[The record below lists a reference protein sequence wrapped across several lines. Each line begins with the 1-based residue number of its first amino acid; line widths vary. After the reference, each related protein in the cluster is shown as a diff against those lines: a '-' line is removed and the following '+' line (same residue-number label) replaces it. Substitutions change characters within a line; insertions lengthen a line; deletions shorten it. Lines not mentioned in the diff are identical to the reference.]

1 MSTWVIV
8 SWVGVAVMTAV
19 NVVIFVKLKHASEQ
33 MMKSAFPN
41 AKNLNEAVSQMQQMM
56 GGMKGARGNP
66 FGAMGGRAPG
76 VAGAGNKDAQ
86 LRAAMEMLKNLQQP
100 KGKR

>member
-19 NVVIFVKLKHASEQ
+19 NVVVFVKLKQATEQ

-56 GGMKGARGNP
+56 GGLA
-66 FGAMGGRAPG
+66 GGRGGVRPG
-76 VAGAGNKDAQ
+76 GTSGKDAQ
-86 LRAAMEMLKNLQQP
+86 LRAAMDMLKNLQQP
-100 KGKR
+100 KDRR

>member
-1 MSTWVIV
+1 
-8 SWVGVAVMTAV
+8 MTAV
-19 NVVIFVKLKHASEQ
+19 NVVIFLKLKQATEQ

-56 GGMKGARGNP
+56 GGMKGRGNP
-66 FGAMGGRAPG
+66 FSGLGGRGPG
-76 VAGAGNKDAQ
+76 GAGAGNKDAQ